1 MDPNMYENRPESEVT
16 KKDYRDGPKGGRR
29 AIVQAG
35 KSPSIPKKFFLIC
48 LLGVLLIMIGLAEIF
63 WSFFVDY
70 YCVGR
75 CVNPA
80 VYGWFVAQ
88 MGGLTLALGFLSAG
102 FLAKN
107 ISQNTRTGLI
117 LATALTIGL
126 FTIFPQSHA
135 HFG

>member
-1 MDPNMYENRPESEVT
+1 MYKDQSESQVAEE
-16 KKDYRDGPKGGRR
+16 DHRNGPKLSRHVV
-29 AIVQAG
+29 VQAG
-35 KSPSIPKKFFLIC
+35 TSPTIPKKYFLIC
-48 LLGVLLIMIGLAEIF
+48 LLGVLLIMIGLAGIF
-63 WSFFVDY
+63 QSFFVDY

-107 ISQNTRTGLI
+107 ISQNTRMGLI
-117 LATALTIGL
+117 LAAALIIGL